1 MQRGTKIYT
10 VDKFLGINE
19 AADGDTELK
28 MGEASRMENGTTGF

>member
-19 AADGDTELK
+19 AADPFW
-28 MGEASRMENGTTGF
+28 EAGQGGSERTTFW

>member
-19 AADGDTELK
+19 AADGAIPFPRLDAVAELL
-28 MGEASRMENGTTGF
+28 GI